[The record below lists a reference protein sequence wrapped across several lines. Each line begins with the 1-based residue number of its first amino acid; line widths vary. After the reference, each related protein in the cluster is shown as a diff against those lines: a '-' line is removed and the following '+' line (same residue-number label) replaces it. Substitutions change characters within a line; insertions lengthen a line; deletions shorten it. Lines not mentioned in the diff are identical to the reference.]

1 MGNFMKKQLQRLLV
15 FLLLLSGWL
24 SAFLV
29 TGQFGRTS
37 LYLLL
42 PVFLLGSGMGLLIKL
57 THIRATVLTLAVT
70 AITAL
75 ALLNQFF
82 PQHSPRLSTFKTA
95 TPDPFL
101 VSIEVPVADQLS
113 EFMSERFLESSSP
126 ITIQLIA
133 RLPAPA
139 RQMLI
144 VDNRMYMT
152 LPDLGAIYLIDQINR
167 AQPTD
172 HPILYH
178 SGLDRPF
185 GLTVSKGR
193 LFVAEP
199 YQVIELIDSNLD
211 LLVDAEHILIDGL
224 PDDGGHWMRALTS
237 DNEGFLYLSIG
248 SRCNA
253 CEEED
258 LRRATIVRI
267 NPDTGDA
274 REFARG
280 LRNSVGLAIAPDTG
294 QLWGT
299 DISRELP
306 GRTPPPDEL
315 NRIGEGKHYGWPY
328 CYGDQTP
335 DPQLGSETFCR
346 DTVSATV
353 DLPPL
358 CHPMGIVF
366 GSRLAASEEY
376 QNSIF
381 ILCSGGG
388 YRLSHSGPK
397 IIRLPYH
404 QEEVS
409 GKVKDFLHGWNP
421 EWGLPIAL
429 TVSQQGELYISDE
442 KTQAVYR
449 VRWPEAADQDEL

>member
-1 MGNFMKKQLQRLLV
+1 MKKQLQRLLV
-15 FLLLLSGWL
+15 LLLLLAGWL

-29 TGQFGRTS
+29 TGQFGRSS
-37 LYLLL
+37 LYLLP
-42 PVFLLGSGMGLLIKL
+42 PVLLLGAGMGLLIKL
-57 THIRATVLTLAVT
+57 TNIRATVLTLAVS

-75 ALLNQFF
+75 VLLNQFF
-82 PQHSPRLSTFKTA
+82 PQHKPRLSTFKTSS
-95 TPDPFL
+95 PDPFL
-101 VSIEVPVADQLS
+101 VGIEVPVTDQLS
-113 EFMSERFLESSSP
+113 EFMSERYLESSSA

-144 VDNRMYMT
+144 VDNHMYVT
-152 LPDLGAIYLIDQINR
+152 LPDLGAIYLIDQISR

-185 GLTVSKGR
+185 GLAVSKGR
-193 LFVAEP
+193 MFVAEP

-211 LLVDAEHILIDGL
+211 LLVDTENILLDGL
-224 PDDGGHWMRALTS
+224 PDDGGHWMRALSS
-237 DNEGFLYLSIG
+237 DREGFLYLSIG

-258 LRRATIVRI
+258 QRRATIIRI

-280 LRNSVGLAIAPDTG
+280 LRNSVGLSIAPDTG
-294 QLWGT
+294 KLWGT

-315 NRIGEGKHYGWPY
+315 NRISADKHYGWPY
-328 CYGDQTP
+328 CYGQQTS
-335 DPQLGSETFCR
+335 DPQLGSETYCR
-346 DTVSATV
+346 DTVPATV

-358 CHPMGIVF
+358 CQPMGLVF
-366 GSRLAASEEY
+366 GDTLMAPVDY
-376 QNSIF
+376 QNSIYV
-381 ILCSGGG
+381 LCGGSG
-388 YRLSHSGPK
+388 YRLSHSGPN
-397 IIRLPYH
+397 IIRLPYR
-404 QEEVS
+404 QGDIIGNAS
-409 GKVKDFLHGWNP
+409 NFLRGWDA
-421 EWGLPIAL
+421 EWGAPIAL
-429 TVSQQGELYISDE
+429 AVSQQGHLYISDE
-442 KTQAVYR
+442 KTQAIYR
-449 VRWPEAADQDEL
+449 VRWPESANQGILQSH